1 MAHGEFY
8 FTINAACY
16 YFTERWGKEAL
27 VAYWQTMGREYLAP
41 LAAHF
46 QAGGLEAI
54 SSYWSDYF
62 AHEPGGDVAISQVG
76 SDRVVIDVRD
86 CPAIAWL
93 TRSQEAASHP
103 PVHPMF
109 CQHCLYVNQAM
120 LESGDYSFTL
130 EGGGGSC
137 RQTFSRRSAV
147 GAVEESGAKP

>member
-1 MAHGEFY
+1 VAHGDFY
-8 FTINAACY
+8 FTINATFH

-41 LAAHF
+41 LAD
-46 QAGGLEAI
+46 QSRSGGLEAI
-54 SSYWSDYF
+54 FGYWSEYF
-62 AHEPGGDVAISQVG
+62 AHEPGGDVAVSQVG
-76 SDRVVIDVRD
+76 SDRVVIEVHD

-120 LESGDYSFTL
+120 LESTGHSFTL

-137 RQTFSRRSAV
+137 RQVFARRSAT
-147 GAVEESGAKP
+147 GAVETSEATL